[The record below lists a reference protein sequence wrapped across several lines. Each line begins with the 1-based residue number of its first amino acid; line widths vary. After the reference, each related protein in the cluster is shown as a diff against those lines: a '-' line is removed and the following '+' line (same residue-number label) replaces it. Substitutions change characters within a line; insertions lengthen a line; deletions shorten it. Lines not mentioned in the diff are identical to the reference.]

1 MARNRNTAR
10 VDEEIEIKLNKQH
23 WERVKEYIRPHK
35 KPFLITVFLL
45 LIGNVAI
52 LLNPLIIMEFID
64 TYIPLGLGGYVD
76 GVYIPP
82 DVPAA
87 MRSII
92 IGGGIMLILWGIL
105 IISQKVR
112 MKYMNQMGQGI
123 IHKMRSDI
131 FGNVQRL
138 SFDFFDSRPHGKIL
152 IRIVNY
158 INSLAEMFSNGFAT
172 LISDLF
178 MLVIAIVFM
187 FIVDWRMTL
196 VALAGLP
203 ILITVILL
211 LKTAQRRAWQAFSNK
226 ISNLN
231 AYTHESIAGMKV
243 TQSFAREEE
252 NSEIFKEISKE
263 TKKTWNHA
271 MIMQYLLSPI
281 VNIISN
287 LTISAVY
294 VLAVFHFGGG
304 LGGANPV
311 SIGMISAFIMYV
323 HQFWQP
329 INNIGNF
336 YNIIITNTA
345 YLERI
350 FETIDEEPMV
360 EDSENAFEMPEI
372 RGEVEF
378 KNVTFGYEEGQ
389 TVLEDLSF
397 KVNVGESIAL
407 VGHTGAG
414 KTTITALLSRFY
426 DANSG
431 EVLVDG
437 VNIKNVTLKSL
448 RQQMG
453 VMMQDSFV
461 FSGNI
466 MDNIRYGNFDATEEE
481 VIAASKAV
489 RADEFISALPNG
501 YYTEVTERGTTL
513 SAGQRQLIS
522 FARALLANPKILILD
537 EATSSIDTKTE
548 MALQQGLEKLLAGRT
563 SFIIAHR
570 LSTIKNA
577 TRIMV
582 IGKRGIVECGS
593 HDELLKNKGQYY
605 DLYKAQYDFLN

>member
-1 MARNRNTAR
+1 MARNTAR
-10 VDEEIEIKLNKQH
+10 VDEEIEIKLNKKH
-23 WERVKEYIRPHK
+23 WERIKGYLKMYK
-35 KPFLITVFLL
+35 KQFSITVILL

-52 LLNPLIIMEFID
+52 LINPLIIRDFMD
-64 TYIPLGLGGYVD
+64 TYIPLGLGGEID
-76 GVYIPP
+76 GVYVAP
-82 DVPAA
+82 DPAA
-87 MRSII
+87 AIRS
-92 IGGGIMLILWGIL
+92 MLIWGGVMLGLWLIL
-105 IISQKVR
+105 IFSQRVR
-112 MKYMNQMGQGI
+112 MKYMNEMGQGI

-158 INSLAEMFSNGFAT
+158 INSLAEMFSNGFAM
-172 LISDLF
+172 LISDVF
-178 MLVIAIVFM
+178 MLLIAIVFM
-187 FIVDWRMTL
+187 FIVDWRM
-196 VALAGLP
+196 ALIAIAGMP

-211 LKTAQRRAWQAFSNK
+211 MKKAQRRAWQAFSNK

-243 TQSFAREEE
+243 TQSFAREDE
-252 NSEIFKEISKE
+252 NMEIFKEISKE

-294 VLAVFHFGGG
+294 VAAVFWFGGG
-304 LGGANPV
+304 LGNPNAIT
-311 SIGMISAFIMYV
+311 IGMISAFIIYI

-350 FETIDEEPMV
+350 FETIDEDPMV
-360 EDSENAFEMPEI
+360 EDAVDAVEMPEI

-389 TVLEDLSF
+389 TVLDDLSF
-397 KVNVGESIAL
+397 NVDVGETIAL

-414 KTTITALLSRFY
+414 KTTVTALISRFY
-426 DANSG
+426 DVNSG

-437 VNIKNVTLKSL
+437 VNIKAVTLKSL
-448 RQQMG
+448 RCQMG
-453 VMMQDSFV
+453 VMMQDSFI

-466 MDNIRYGNFDATEEE
+466 IDNIRYGNFLATDEE
-481 VIAASKAV
+481 VISAAKAV
-489 RADEFISALPNG
+489 CADEFISALPDG
-501 YYTEVTERGTTL
+501 YYTEVTERGSTL

-548 MALQQGLEKLLAGRT
+548 MALQKGLEKLLKGRT

-582 IGKRGIVECGS
+582 IGDGGIIECGN
-593 HDELLKNKGQYY
+593 HAELLEHKGQYY
-605 DLYKAQYDFLN
+605 DLYKAQYDFLQ